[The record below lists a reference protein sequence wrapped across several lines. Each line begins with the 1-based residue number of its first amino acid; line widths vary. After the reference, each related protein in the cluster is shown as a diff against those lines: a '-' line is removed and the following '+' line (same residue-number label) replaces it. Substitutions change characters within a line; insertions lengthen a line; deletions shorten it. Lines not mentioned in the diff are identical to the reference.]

1 MAIKAPPEAKLQV
14 PHPSEG
20 MQIYMQSDRGEIEVF
35 LCPDE
40 ENMGGG
46 ESGSSPLHEAS
57 PSKLGKLNGAICLH
71 LLKILEVLKFAF
83 RYFFRIRKMFTFS

>member
-40 ENMGGG
+40 ENLG
-46 ESGSSPLHEAS
+46 SGSSPLHDGGHVGLES
-57 PSKLGKLNGAICLH
+57 TPTKLG
-71 LLKILEVLKFAF
+71 
-83 RYFFRIRKMFTFS
+83 

>member
-40 ENMGGG
+40 ENLGAVG
-46 ESGSSPLHEAS
+46 SGSSPLHDGVISGPES
-57 PSKLGKLNGAICLH
+57 TPCKLGT
-71 LLKILEVLKFAF
+71 F
-83 RYFFRIRKMFTFS
+83 RYIICF

>member
-40 ENMGGG
+40 ENMSAGG
-46 ESGSSPLHEAS
+46 SGSSPLHEAS
-57 PSKLGKLNGAICLH
+57 PSKLGKLKVLFDISMFILAPNIKFNLANG
-71 LLKILEVLKFAF
+71 
-83 RYFFRIRKMFTFS
+83 